1 MDKNILLPN
10 IKFVSLPKGLKEC
23 DLFEYLSKTDTS
35 LVYLR
40 CKYKTDTE
48 WEYIIDACVVGNI
61 GEIIWFSDWWEG
73 QEEVEY
79 LAATQ
84 IKR

>member
-1 MDKNILLPN
+1 MNKNILLPD
-10 IKFVSLPKGLKEC
+10 IKFIPLPEGLKEC
-23 DLFEYLSKTDTS
+23 DLFEYLNRNDTS

-48 WEYIIDACVVGNI
+48 WEYIIDACLVGSI

-84 IKR
+84 IRR